1 MKSIA
6 IACALLLGGGLGL
19 AQTNPRDPQA
29 SPSPVTRT
37 VEMLTG
43 QLVSK
48 DGRAKTITVRNLSNI
63 KDRAVAGAEPAA
75 PAEGG
80 TADNVVLHLDGK
92 VLARLGN
99 VKVGDSIIM
108 TCRADGGAR
117 LSTAPAQPPTPTAC
131 VTVTGIDTL
140 KGSKQ

>member
-1 MKSIA
+1 MKRIA
-6 IACALLLGGGLGL
+6 IACALLLGSGLGL

-29 SPSPVTRT
+29 SPSPGTQT
-37 VEMLTG
+37 VEMLTA
-43 QLVSK
+43 QLVAK

-63 KDRAVAGAEPAA
+63 KEKAVAGAEPAA
-75 PAEGG
+75 TTGG

-108 TCRADGGAR
+108 TCRANGGAR

-131 VTVTGIDTL
+131 VTVTGLDAL